1 MTVYAYK
8 AQNHLG
14 NQSGR
19 LEAQNAAAAAK
30 ALIQKGLVPFEIVE
44 VKSVADKASWRS
56 RLMGP
61 AAAREPT
68 LESMQGQA
76 PDAEAASGRLSSML
90 DFSPKVSLGEVM
102 MFARQ
107 LHVLMRS
114 GVPIMSGLASLRD
127 TSRPILKTVLADV
140 IGQLSSGK
148 ELSNCLAAHPRV
160 FDEFFVAM
168 VRVGEETGKLDEVF
182 WTLYE
187 RMEFDER
194 IGRQIKT
201 ATRYP
206 LFVLVSIAVALAVV
220 NLFVIPSFAKVFD
233 GFGAQLPLLTRVLLW
248 TSEFSQNQLPF
259 IAAAGAVAALSF
271 RAWIK
276 TAQGKLTWHKAL
288 LKVPLFG
295 SIVLKASLARF
306 CRGMALALSSGVPV
320 LQAISIVAKTSD
332 NAFLSSKLAGMKES
346 IERGSSVLGAAEES
360 QVFPPMV
367 LQMIAVG
374 DQSGQLDDM
383 MNEVASSYTKDV
395 QYELQT
401 FSQRLE
407 PILIAVMG
415 VFVLILAL
423 GIFLPIWDLGSV
435 AMQRK

>member
-1 MTVYAYK
+1 MYDYK

-19 LEAQNAAAAAK
+19 LEAQNAGAAAK
-30 ALIQKGLVPFEIVE
+30 ALVQQGLVPFEIVE
-44 VKSVADKASWRS
+44 VRSVADQATWRS

-61 AAAREPT
+61 AGAREQPLGST
-68 LESMQGQA
+68 PRNEPNALPATGGLDSVL
-76 PDAEAASGRLSSML
+76 SFGR
-90 DFSPKVSLGEVM
+90 KVSPGEVM

-114 GVPIMSGLASLRD
+114 GVPIMSGLASLSE
-127 TSRPILKTVLADV
+127 TSRPMLKTVLTDV

-148 ELSNCLAAHPRV
+148 EFSTCLAAHPRV
-160 FDEFFVAM
+160 FDDFFVSM

-182 WTLYE
+182 LTLYE

-206 LFVLVSIAVALAVV
+206 LFVLTAIVVALAVV
-220 NLFVIPSFAKVFD
+220 NLFVIPSFSKVFE

-248 TSEFSQNQLPF
+248 TSEFTQNQLPS
-259 IAAAGAVAALSF
+259 IAAAAAVAAFGF

-276 TAQGKLTWHKAL
+276 TPHGKLAWHGAL

-295 SIVLKASLARF
+295 SIILKASLARF
-306 CRGMALALSSGVPV
+306 CRGMALALASGVPV
-320 LQAISIVAKTSD
+320 LQAISIVARTSD
-332 NAFLSSKLAGMKES
+332 NAMLSHKLAGMKES
-346 IERGSSVLGAAEES
+346 IERGSSVLGAAQDS
-360 QVFPPMV
+360 KVFPPMV

-407 PILIAVMG
+407 PILVAVMG

-423 GIFLPIWDLGSV
+423 GIFMPIWDLGSV